1 MARQLGTEKFVGS
14 EMGWRVGEEEQLNH
28 ASLVA
33 LRASPPLL
41 SAYLSNNPFAK
52 IVLHEEPLCWRFIP
66 RLFNLAFPLMGSYS
80 YYGSSKSDKCTFQ

>member
-33 LRASPPLL
+33 LRASPHCFFQHIYRIIHSLKLCYTKSLFAGDL
-41 SAYLSNNPFAK
+41 SPD
-52 IVLHEEPLCWRFIP
+52 
-66 RLFNLAFPLMGSYS
+66 YS
-80 YYGSSKSDKCTFQ
+80 T